1 MRRAD
6 CLAALSA
13 SFDDHALVVTP
24 TGAAYRYWEALGRA
38 GQISHI
44 NLGLCFPLGLGL
56 SLALP
61 DRRILVLDGDGSLLF
76 NLSSLVDLGRYSP
89 PNLVGVVFDNEG
101 YESCDAISSATAS
114 NADLETVA
122 QGCGISNVTTV
133 DDLDEFKKAAERA
146 ASSKVLTILIAKVE
160 LEERPFEETPRADG
174 KENKYR
180 FVRHVEE
187 LEGTRIFRPFG

>member
-6 CLAALSA
+6 CLAVLSEA
-13 SFDDHALVVTP
+13 YDEQALVVTP
-24 TGAAYRYWEALGRA
+24 TGASYRYWEALGRA

-56 SLALP
+56 ALALP
-61 DRRILVLDGDGSLLF
+61 NRRILVLDGDGSLLF

-89 PNLVGVVFDNEG
+89 PNLVGIVFDNEG
-101 YESCDAISSATAS
+101 YESCDSISSATAS
-114 NADLETVA
+114 TTDLQTVA
-122 QGCGISNVTTV
+122 RGCGISHVSTLH
-133 DDLDEFKKAAERA
+133 DLDEFGTAVEEAATAE
-146 ASSKVLTILIAKVE
+146 VLTMLIAKIE
-160 LEERPFEETPRADG
+160 LEERPFEETPSSDG

-187 LEGTRIFRPFG
+187 LEGNRIFRPFG